1 MAIAFPFVEVAID
14 TSGLQPEAQRAPGV
28 LAIVGSTGGGGTAL
42 ANTPIVVAELADAVP
57 LFNTLNTDGVPNPE
71 TDLYKALKAA
81 FLQDPRPSK
90 IYAVKLD
97 ATDSNDWTV
106 GLNALEAAD
115 DVTFVALANAPVK
128 SGAAGINAPVTA
140 LKAHCET
147 QSADG
152 NKRIG
157 VAAVDPTITKT
168 DTYAADIIALTTH
181 FKGSVPRVIMVAA
194 RGATADGGAA
204 EVAASAASAIAG
216 QPVATSV
223 VLKKVRA
230 FAMPLAGQYSP
241 GEIKAL
247 SNDGIIPVID
257 PALVVGES
265 LHFAEGTLYTTDA
278 SQKYIDIVRLLDDVE
293 FRLKAGLIGLIGD
306 ARITR
311 SGLASVIRKGEGILG
326 VVQTTGAITGF
337 AFQIPVYDALLKPE
351 AARSATENQ
360 IIFTARSERLVDMY
374 VTIVIGPAIHRLKIA
389 LQPKF

>member
-28 LAIVGSTGGGGTAL
+28 LAIVGSTGGAGTAA
-42 ANTPIVVAELADAVP
+42 ANTPIEISELTDAVP
-57 LFNTLNTDGVPNPE
+57 LFNAVDGDGLPDPE

-81 FLQDPRPSK
+81 FLQNPRPTK
-90 IYAVKLD
+90 IYGVKL
-97 ATDSNDWTV
+97 AASNWAA
-106 GLNALEAAD
+106 GLQSLESAD
-115 DVTFVALANAPVK
+115 DVTFVALANSPVQ
-128 SGAAGINAPVTA
+128 SGAAGVNDPITE
-140 LKAHCET
+140 LKSHVEA

-157 VAAVDPTITKT
+157 VAAVDPGIAKS
-168 DTYAADIIALTTH
+168 DTYADDVITLTTP
-181 FKGSVPRVIMVAA
+181 FKGSTPRMVMVAA
-194 RGATADGGAA
+194 RGAIDDDDNEA
-204 EVAASAASAIAG
+204 EVAAAAASAIAG
-216 QPVATSV
+216 QPPATSV
-223 VLKKVRA
+223 VLKKVFGFR
-230 FAMPLAGQYSP
+230 MPLAGQYSP
-241 GEIKAL
+241 GEIKKL
-247 SNDGIIPVID
+247 SGDGIIPVID

-265 LHFAEGTLYTTDA
+265 LHFAEGTIYTTDA

-293 FRLKAGLIGLIGD
+293 FRLKAGLIGMIGD

-337 AFQIPVYDALLKPE
+337 SFAIPVYDALLKPE